1 MSVDKFEDLVAWQRS
16 RELTREVY
24 RLCATPK
31 VRRDF
36 GFCSQV
42 QRASVSIMSNLAE
55 GFERARPKEFHQA
68 LSISKGSCAEVRS
81 LLYVAL
87 DCGYVTIAE
96 YDRINTIA
104 VSASQLIGALRA
116 AVARRIKN
124 EE

>member
-1 MSVDKFEDLVAWQRS
+1 MAVERFEDLVAWQRA

-24 RLCATPK
+24 HVCSSPK

-36 GFCSQV
+36 GFCSQI

-55 GFERARPKEFHQA
+55 GFDRARPKELHQA

-87 DCGYVTIAE
+87 DCGYLSETE
-96 YDRINTIA
+96 CDRINTIA
-104 VSASQLIGALRA
+104 ISTGQLVGALRA